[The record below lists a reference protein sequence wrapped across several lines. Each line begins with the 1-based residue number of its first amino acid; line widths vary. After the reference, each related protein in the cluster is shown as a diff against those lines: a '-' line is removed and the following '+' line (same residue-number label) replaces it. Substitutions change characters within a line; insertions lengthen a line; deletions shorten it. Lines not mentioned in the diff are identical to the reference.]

1 LPLAGWHTGDNA
13 PVTSARDTP
22 DNDEV
27 WGRVAWATVATP
39 GDRVV
44 WQAIDTF
51 GPRQALDEMWAGHSH
66 ARVRRLAAALDVSP
80 GDILAFR
87 RRYPKPPT
95 NPWLDTVRLLTR
107 ELDLSLLH
115 PGVAD
120 WPERL
125 MDLGPYQPI
134 VLFATGQPDFLH
146 SAPTLGVVGSRSPTA
161 GGLLECRALARDA
174 IDYGYALVSGGARG
188 IDWIAHEQAALCRAP
203 QVMVLAT
210 ATDRLGSWQGAMV
223 QRVSTTGL
231 VITETPPG
239 HSITPASFL
248 HRNRVI
254 AALSD
259 RVVVVEAAERS
270 GSLNTASH
278 AKTLGRDLSA
288 VISRPK
294 DDKNAGCYRLV
305 DEWGADRYRVK
316 TGGAAGRRSE
326 KISDAR
332 PVSD

>member
-1 LPLAGWHTGDNA
+1 VQWRTGDNA
-13 PVTSARDTP
+13 SVTSARDIP

-27 WGRVAWATVATP
+27 WWRVAWATIATP

-44 WQAIDTF
+44 WQAIDAF
-51 GPRQALDEMWAGHSH
+51 GAKHATTELWAGHSH
-66 ARVRRLAAALDVSP
+66 ARVRRLAEALDVSP
-80 GDILAFR
+80 GDIVAFR

-95 NPWLDTVRLLTR
+95 NPWLDTVRRLTR

-115 PGVAD
+115 PGKPH
-120 WPERL
+120 WPTRL
-125 MDLGPYQPI
+125 LDLGPYQPI
-134 VLFATGQPDFLH
+134 VLFAKGEAGFLQ
-146 SAPTLGVVGSRSPTA
+146 SMPTLGIVGSRSPSQE
-161 GGLLECRALARDA
+161 GLSGCRSLARDA
-174 IDYGYALVSGGARG
+174 IDCGYALVSGGARG
-188 IDWIAHEQAALCRAP
+188 IDWAAHDQAASARAP

-210 ATDRLGSWQGAMV
+210 ASDRLGSWQWEMV
-223 QRVSTTGL
+223 HRVATTGM

-316 TGGAAGRRSE
+316 TMGAVVSRS
-326 KISDAR
+326 
-332 PVSD
+332 